1 MKNSAIKNI
10 TEVLQN
16 SSLSRIVQ
24 RANQLN
30 DLHQKVQKLLPEQY
44 RGLYRI
50 VNLVDN
56 QLVFEVQNA
65 TVRQGLQLQSS
76 HLLRLI
82 HSDFPNV
89 TELQFK
95 VNPSFKHI

>member
-30 DLHQKVQKLLPEQY
+30 DLHLKVQKLLPQQY
-44 RGLYRI
+44 HGLYRI

-65 TVRQGLQLQSS
+65 TVRQGLQLQSA
-76 HLLRLI
+76 HLLQLI
-82 HSDFPNV
+82 HSDFPHV

-95 VNPSFKHI
+95 VNPSFRHI